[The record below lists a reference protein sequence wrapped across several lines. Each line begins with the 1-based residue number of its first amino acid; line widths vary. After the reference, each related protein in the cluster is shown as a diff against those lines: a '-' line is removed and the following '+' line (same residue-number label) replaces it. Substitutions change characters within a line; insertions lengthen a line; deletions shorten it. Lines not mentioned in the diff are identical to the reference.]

1 MPDKREKP
9 THKMQN
15 SVKSKNSDFTI
26 RIKPKSSW
34 LKIDFK
40 ELWNYREVFYLLVWR
55 DLKVRYKQTLLGILW
70 VALQPVIATVIF
82 AVIFTRFARFE
93 TDTIPYALIALSGF
107 TLWSFINTAVSQ
119 ASISLVYHEQ
129 LVTKIYFPRM
139 IVPSASVG
147 AGLIDLIL
155 TFLILLG
162 IMFFYGVFPTLKIL
176 LVPFVL
182 FFAVLITLSF
192 SLLLA
197 SLNVRFRDVKFIVP
211 FFLQIWMF
219 ASPVFYPSTWIPE
232 RFRPIFALNPVT
244 GLIDSFR
251 YVLYGTELNLTNFG
265 ISAAMAL
272 VLFFVS
278 LFVFRAM
285 EDDFAD
291 LL

>member
-1 MPDKREKP
+1 MDETLNNKK
-9 THKMQN
+9 T
-15 SVKSKNSDFTI
+15 DYTI

-34 LKIDFK
+34 LKIDFA
-40 ELWNYREVFYLLVWR
+40 ELWSYREVFYLLVWR
-55 DLKVRYKQTLLGILW
+55 DLKVRYKQTLLGVLW
-70 VALQPVIATVIF
+70 VALQPIIATLIF
-82 AVIFTRFARFE
+82 AIIFTRFARFE
-93 TDTIPYALIALSGF
+93 SETIPYALIALSGF

-147 AGLIDLIL
+147 AGLVDLIL
-155 TFLILLG
+155 TFFILFGVMLL
-162 IMFFYGVFPTLKIL
+162 YGVFPTLKIL

-182 FFAVLITLSF
+182 LLAVLITLSF

-211 FFLQIWMF
+211 FFIQVWMF

-232 RFRPIFALNPVT
+232 QYRPIFALNPVT

-251 YVLYGTELNLTNFG
+251 YVLYGTEINLMNFG
-265 ISAAMAL
+265 ISFTMTIIL
-272 VLFFVS
+272 LLVS